1 MVGQRIRYY
10 RKTKGL
16 TQEELAQ
23 GICSVSYLS
32 KIEKGD
38 AKSSEEVINL
48 LCERLGISPEEVD
61 SNEILELLNEWN
73 MLMVNRRFEE
83 ADDFFE
89 KVQEKM
95 QIVNEP
101 ELILRYEL
109 FLARYYIVTANPNI
123 NAASNLLLKV
133 NNLKE
138 QLTPELIFYFN
149 IVSGSLNI
157 NQNNHKLSIQFF
169 KKAEDIYNTTNSNIN
184 ESDVAVLYYLT
195 ALAYGYLMRISAVNS
210 YAFKAIGI
218 FDKEYNY
225 SRSADCQILLA
236 ISYRRVQNYDQAE
249 YHLNQALKYSRSFH
263 DNFTSG
269 VIYHNLGY
277 VFSCKKEH
285 LKAVEFFKKS
295 LFYKE
300 KDGDPERI
308 AGTSYML
315 AQEFFELQ
323 DFEQARQWI
332 KKSFDNLGN
341 NTTSDFYYHL
351 QILNYRVEGS
361 EYTWSEFETFVSKE
375 AIPHFEKRNMWE
387 YVSLYSELLAD
398 SYFDQ
403 SQYKKASLFYRISNN
418 SRKKIF

>member
-109 FLARYYIVTANPNI
+109 FLARYYLVTDKQDLSLA
-123 NAASNLLLKV
+123 LKILTKIKE
-133 NNLKE
+133 LKE
-138 QLTPELIFYFN
+138 QLTSELFFYFN
-149 IVSGSLNI
+149 QLTSMYFYFKADYNKSLSYLLESEKLLVNI
-157 NQNNHKLSIQFF
+157 TLTETER
-169 KKAEDIYNTTNSNIN
+169 AL
-184 ESDVAVLYYLT
+184 LYYQLS
-195 ALAYGYLMRISAVNS
+195 LCYGQLYRISSVNY
-210 YAFKAIGI
+210 YAYKAIQI

-236 ISYRRVQNYDQAE
+236 ISNRRVRNYEQAE
-249 YHLNQALKYSRSFH
+249 FHLNQALKYSKSFK
-263 DNFTSG
+263 DDFTAG

-277 VFSCKKEH
+277 LASCRNDHVKSIEY
-285 LKAVEFFKKS
+285 LKKS
-295 LFYKE
+295 LLFKE
-300 KDGDPERI
+300 
-308 AGTSYML
+308 
-315 AQEFFELQ
+315 ELNE
-323 DFEQARQWI
+323 DSKISTIFLMA
-332 KKSFDNLGN
+332 
-341 NTTSDFYYHL
+341 
-351 QILNYRVEGS
+351 S
-361 EYTWSEFETFVSKE
+361 EYYLLNDIKSSRLWIEKGFKLLQKSPQNEYQIHYKILSLKINKDNENLISYLSKE
-375 AIPHFEKRNMWE
+375 AIPYFEKQNLLE
-387 YVSLYSELLAD
+387 HHATHSELLAD
-398 SYFDQ
+398 LYFEQ
-403 SQYKKASLFYRISNN
+403 SQYKKASLYYRISNN
-418 SRKKIF
+418 ARKNIY

>member
-101 ELILRYEL
+101 ELILRFEI
-109 FLARYYIVTANPNI
+109 FSARYHITKEKPDAV
-123 NAASNLLLKV
+123 AAQNLLSKV
-133 NNLKE
+133 ESLKE
-138 QLTPELIFYFN
+138 QLNSELNFYFN
-149 IVSGSLNI
+149 LTSGSLNI
-157 NQNNHKLSIQFF
+157 LQNNYQLSIKFF
-169 KKAEDIYNTTNSNIN
+169 KKAEEIYNNSSNNIN
-184 ESDVAVLYYLT
+184 DSNVALLYYFT
-195 ALAYGYLMRISAVNS
+195 ALSYGYLMRISAVNS
-210 YAFKAIGI
+210 YAFKAIAI

-236 ISYRRVQNYDQAE
+236 ISYRRVQNYEQAIF
-249 YHLNQALKYSRSFH
+249 HLNQALKYSTSFH
-263 DNFTSG
+263 DDFTSG

-277 VFSCKKEH
+277 VFSCRREH
-285 LKAVEFFKKS
+285 VKAIEHFKKA
-295 LFYKE
+295 LRYKE
-300 KDGDPERI
+300 KSLDPERI
-308 AGTSYML
+308 TTTTFLL
-315 AQEFFELQ
+315 AQEYFNINDL
-323 DFEQARQWI
+323 DQAEYWI
-332 KKSFDNLGN
+332 NKSFETLGDDTN
-341 NTTSDFYYHL
+341 NDIYYHL
-351 QILNYRVEGS
+351 KVLDFRVKGTNS
-361 EYTWSEFETFVSKE
+361 EEFDTFISKE

-387 YVSLYSELLAD
+387 YVSLHSELLAD
-398 SYFDQ
+398 FYFDQ
-403 SQYKKASLFYRISNN
+403 SQYKKASHYYRIANN
-418 SRKKIF
+418 ARKNIF